1 MVTDSALATALAFH
15 GQAMRVPKSAVI
27 FEAGETAD
35 GIYIV
40 RSGRV
45 EVRLLNPHEI
55 PVWSHIVPDSGI
67 LGLPA
72 AIGRHAH
79 HIRAVACDNSELIF
93 VDAGTLSDVI
103 RDDPKLG
110 TQVLM
115 LISEEL
121 SDLRRKAA
129 MLNGRLNSRPS
140 N

>member
-45 EVRLLNPHEI
+45 EVQLLNPHEI
-55 PVWSHIVPDSGI
+55 PVWSRVVSDSGI

-79 HIRAVACDNSELIF
+79 HIRAVASDNSELIF

-121 SDLRRKAA
+121 SDLRRKAVI
-129 MLNGRLNSRPS
+129 LNGRLKTHRS